1 MTEVTIIISSDLSY
15 VTDASPGE
23 SLASPQR
30 IIYGLAMVSEVI
42 EDTEKPGSDV
52 QIPESHQPASTKD
65 YVPLIPPEITET
77 LCSMSTPTSGRCS
90 RSRL

>member
-1 MTEVTIIISSDLSY
+1 
-15 VTDASPGE
+15 
-23 SLASPQR
+23 
-30 IIYGLAMVSEVI
+30 MVSEVI

-77 LCSMSTPTSGRCS
+77 LCC
-90 RSRL
+90 RLRPPEDVLVPASEYSATFDVANAT